1 MGIDDTITRI
11 SAELGERVLGIDR
24 HSDRRVYIEIAPQT
38 VIAAAQLMHQ
48 KLGARFQIA
57 TGVDIREGFEIM
69 YHWVLDDEGLVITMR
84 TLLDH
89 EKPEVDSIAPVLPAA
104 EWIEREMWELL
115 GINFRGHPDLRHL
128 LLDDDWPQGSYPL
141 RRNYPQR
148 HNQPP
153 GNDGGA
159 AP

>member
-1 MGIDDTITRI
+1 MGIDDTITKI
-11 SAELGERVLGIDR
+11 NAELGDRVLGIDR
-24 HSDRRVYIEIAPQT
+24 HSDKRAYLEIAPQT
-38 VIAAAQLMHQ
+38 VIAAARLMYQ

-69 YHWVLDDEGLVITMR
+69 YHWVLDDEGLIITMR
-84 TLLDH
+84 TVLDH

-128 LLDDDWPQGSYPL
+128 LLADDWPQGNYPL
-141 RRNYPQR
+141 RCNYPLR
-148 HNQPP
+148 GEGEATP
-153 GNDGGA
+153 
-159 AP
+159 